1 MKSAVFAMM
10 VLAALIA
17 QPQLTNG
24 QSDPNPAGTGVRRV
38 DSLNKVQILALL
50 AGDVTS
56 ERLATLVQRYGIAFS
71 TANDYLESLRKGGAT
86 DELVEAVR
94 NAKVAKA
101 LEDNSAREAHPASI
115 QQRLLT
121 GTELKRNKRFT
132 EAEKEYRAAL
142 QLEPQNSALHLCLG
156 NILAVEGLNNYAE
169 AISQLQEAVRLD
181 PGDADAHRLLGVVL
195 LADEAPHPAV
205 PEFRELVRL
214 EPNDPEAHWYLAS
227 VLLMTRELD
236 RSIVEY
242 REALRLK
249 PDYFEA
255 HVGLAGALMGKKDAS
270 TAIGELYE
278 ALRLRPDHA
287 ETHFDLASVLED
299 TGEKN
304 GALEQYRVAH
314 ELEPSNSLYGFRY
327 ERLSRELGILTTKE
341 KL

>member
-1 MKSAVFAMM
+1 MRLAVFVMM
-10 VLAALIA
+10 ILAGLPAQA
-17 QPQLTNG
+17 QPTNAPT
-24 QSDPNPAGTGVRRV
+24 DANMARPGVHR
-38 DSLNKVQILALL
+38 DGSLNQVQILALL

-56 ERLATLVQRYGIAFS
+56 ERLAILVERYGISFS
-71 TANDYLESLRKGGAT
+71 PADDYLELLRKGGAT
-86 DELVEAVR
+86 RELVEVVR
-94 NAKVAKA
+94 SAKVTKA
-101 LEDNSAREAHPASI
+101 LEDNSARESNRASI
-115 QQRLLT
+115 QEHLLK
-121 GTELKRNKRFT
+121 GNQLKRNKRYA

-156 NILAVEGLNNYAE
+156 NILAGEGLNNYAE

-195 LADEAPHPAV
+195 LAEEAPHPAV

-255 HVGLAGALMGKKDAS
+255 HIGLAGALMGKKDAS
-270 TAIGELYE
+270 AAIGELNE
-278 ALRLRPDHA
+278 GLRLRPDHA
-287 ETHFDLASVLED
+287 ETHFNLASVLED
-299 TGEKN
+299 TGENN
-304 GALEQYRVAH
+304 GALEQYRIAH